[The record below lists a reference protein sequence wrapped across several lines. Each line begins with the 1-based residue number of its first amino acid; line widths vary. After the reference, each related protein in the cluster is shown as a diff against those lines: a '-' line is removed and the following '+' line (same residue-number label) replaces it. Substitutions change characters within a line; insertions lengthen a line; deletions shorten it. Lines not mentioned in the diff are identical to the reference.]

1 VTAPVSRRNALRW
14 LYGFVLPQRVRI
26 AKLAAVSILTTG
38 LVVLQPWFTK
48 LIIDQGLIG
57 ADFTLL
63 WQLALLSLGLG
74 IAATLLSG
82 FTRLAHTRLSGDV
95 LFAIREDV
103 FGHLLKMSPQFF
115 ARQRVGDISSRIDR
129 DVAEVQRFAIDTLFA
144 GFSSVVGLVGAVTMM
159 LLLSWQLSL
168 VLLVLLPLEFIWL
181 KRMRPKV
188 EARNR
193 GFRERSSDLS
203 AFFAEKL
210 PAMKVIQSA
219 GASGAELLRL
229 GGLNRS
235 LMDSLLGLQKLEFV
249 TSAVPTTLV
258 ATSRTVV
265 LIVGGYAV
273 VQGSLEVGALIAF
286 TTYVGMAIGP
296 VQSLLGLYLAWQR
309 LTVSLDRISVLRE
322 QPVDPREVT
331 GSELS
336 SGITGALALSALAF
350 NYRDDSP
357 LLTEIAL
364 YIPAGSKVGI
374 IGLSGAGKSTLLDLI
389 TGFLVPASGKISL
402 DHIDQAAIKPS
413 SWRAAFSIAPQD
425 AQLFHDSLRNNIC
438 YGTDGVDE
446 AALQSVVSAAGLESL
461 LAKLP
466 EGLDTLVSERGTTLS
481 GGERQRVALARALL
495 KNPSVL
501 ILDEPISA
509 SDPETGRAVIAA
521 VDSYLPNTTRII
533 VSHRLDAVI
542 DSDLCFKLQDGRL
555 LAVNPEDLI
564 A

>member
-1 VTAPVSRRNALRW
+1 MTAPVSRKHALKW
-14 LYGFVLPQRVRI
+14 LYGFVLPQRLRI
-26 AKLAAVSILTTG
+26 IKLAAVSILTTG

-57 ADFTLL
+57 ANFSLL
-63 WQLALLSLGLG
+63 WQLALVSLGLG
-74 IAATLLSG
+74 IMATLLSG

-95 LFAIREDV
+95 LFALREDV
-103 FGHLLKMSPQFF
+103 FSHLLKLSPQFF
-115 ARQRVGDISSRIDR
+115 ARQRVGDISARIDR

-168 VLLVLLPLEFIWL
+168 VLLVLLPLEFVWL

-258 ATSRTVV
+258 ATSRAAV
-265 LIVGGYAV
+265 LIVGGYGV

-331 GSELS
+331 GSELP
-336 SGITGALALSALAF
+336 SGTTGALALSAVAF
-350 NYRDDSP
+350 NYRDDAP
-357 LLTEIAL
+357 LLTDIAL
-364 YIPAGSKVGI
+364 DIPAGSKVGI
-374 IGLSGAGKSTLLDLI
+374 IGLSGAGKSTLLDLL

-402 DHIDQAAIKPS
+402 DHIDQVAIKPS
-413 SWRAAFSIAPQD
+413 SWREAFSIAPQD

-446 AALQSVVSAAGLESL
+446 AALQAVVSAAGLESL

-495 KNPSVL
+495 KNPSIL

-521 VDSYLPNTTRII
+521 VDRYLPHATCII
-533 VSHRLDAVI
+533 VSHRLDAVVN
-542 DSDLCFKLQDGRL
+542 SDLCFKLEAGRL
-555 LAVNPEDLI
+555 HAVNPAELTP
-564 A
+564 

>member
-1 VTAPVSRRNALRW
+1 MTAPVSRKHALKW
-14 LYGFVLPQRVRI
+14 LYGFVLPQRLRI
-26 AKLAAVSILTTG
+26 IKLAAFSILTTG

-57 ADFTLL
+57 SNFTLL
-63 WQLALLSLGLG
+63 WQLALVSLGLG
-74 IAATLLSG
+74 ITATLLSG

-95 LFAIREDV
+95 LFALREDV
-103 FGHLLKMSPQFF
+103 FSHLLKLSPQFF
-115 ARQRVGDISSRIDR
+115 ARQRVGDISSRLDR

-168 VLLVLLPLEFIWL
+168 VLLLLLPLEFVWL

-235 LMDSLLGLQKLEFV
+235 LMDSLLRLQKLEFV

-258 ATSRTVV
+258 ATSRAAV

-331 GSELS
+331 GSELPS
-336 SGITGALALSALAF
+336 CTTGALALSAVAF
-350 NYRDDSP
+350 NYRDDTP
-357 LLTEIAL
+357 LLTDISL
-364 YIPAGSKVGI
+364 DIPAGSKVGI

-521 VDSYLPNTTRII
+521 LDSYLPNTTRII

-555 LAVNPEDLI
+555 LAVNPENLI

>member
-1 VTAPVSRRNALRW
+1 MTAPVSRRNALRW